1 MYDYDCEW
9 TQLKI
14 DKRGNVWRL
23 EIYAQLPANYV
34 CYIILDI
41 LFSAKKKTL
50 EVDQTSY
57 PRSKAEGVLPRS

>member
-1 MYDYDCEW
+1 MCGDWKYM
-9 TQLKI
+9 
-14 DKRGNVWRL
+14 
-23 EIYAQLPANYV
+23 QLPANDV

-41 LFSAKKKTL
+41 LFSAKKKKTL